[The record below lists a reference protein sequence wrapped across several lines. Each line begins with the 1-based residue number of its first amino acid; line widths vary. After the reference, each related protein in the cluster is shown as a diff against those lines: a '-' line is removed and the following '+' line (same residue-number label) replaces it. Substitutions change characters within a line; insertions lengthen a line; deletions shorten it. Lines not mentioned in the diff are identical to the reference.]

1 MQSFLVSPA
10 AELRPLRVAD
20 DTTCSLTLLVF
31 GQLRL
36 VEKLGPWSMYLRLLS
51 QWSDR
56 KPRDIADK
64 VMKFYRFYSINR
76 HKVSNPV

>member
-1 MQSFLVSPA
+1 MTRL
-10 AELRPLRVAD
+10 LI
-20 DTTCSLTLLVF
+20 LLVF
-31 GQLRL
+31 GQLRR
-36 VEKLGPWSMYLRLLS
+36 VERLGPWSSYLRLLS

-76 HKVSNPV
+76 HKVSIPVCCSLP